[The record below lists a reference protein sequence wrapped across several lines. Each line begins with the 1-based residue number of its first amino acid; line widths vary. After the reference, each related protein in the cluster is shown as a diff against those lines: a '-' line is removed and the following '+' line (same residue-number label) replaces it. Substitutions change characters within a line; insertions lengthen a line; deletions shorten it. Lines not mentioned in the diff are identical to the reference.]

1 MVNNATG
8 HKCEGQKLFSR
19 KNIKA
24 LPGNDS
30 ENRSN
35 EKTTLIHSFIV
46 HSFIY
51 LTLIRKNICRKL

>member
-35 EKTTLIHSFIV
+35 EKTTLIHSFNV
-46 HSFIY
+46 D
-51 LTLIRKNICRKL
+51 

>member
-24 LPGNDS
+24 VLGNDS

-35 EKTTLIHSFIV
+35 EKTTLIHSFI
-46 HSFIY
+46 Y